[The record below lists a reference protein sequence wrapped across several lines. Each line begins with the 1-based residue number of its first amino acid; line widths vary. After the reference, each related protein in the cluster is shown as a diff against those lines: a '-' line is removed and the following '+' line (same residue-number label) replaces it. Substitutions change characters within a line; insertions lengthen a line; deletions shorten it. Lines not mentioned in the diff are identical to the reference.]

1 MDELFARLKS
11 FLPVCQSKVKG
22 AFYCVWVSFEAVGIS
37 NAAGKCHVV
46 WKQQPSRAGQSLR
59 ALVLL
64 QSNHYL
70 NTSLSH
76 TYSLSLSFLVS
87 LPLCAWPRGAC
98 SPVIAPVRSYPCNQI
113 EFYYICLP
121 GAQHSTA
128 KTCFV
133 LFNLFRWGRKPTVTL
148 SFASD
153 AIGLPRGPNV
163 RLHHAVLV
171 ILPKYSSLGISGCRR
186 KFTVS
191 HTWPLVG
198 HCLRPWEVVKI
209 KLIVNS

>member
-1 MDELFARLKS
+1 M
-11 FLPVCQSKVKG
+11 QS
-22 AFYCVWVSFEAVGIS
+22 
-37 NAAGKCHVV
+37 N
-46 WKQQPSRAGQSLR
+46 R
-59 ALVLL
+59 VLL
-64 QSNHYL
+64 YL
-70 NTSLSH
+70 SS
-76 TYSLSLSFLVS
+76 
-87 LPLCAWPRGAC
+87 RG
-98 SPVIAPVRSYPCNQI
+98 R
-113 EFYYICLP
+113 
-121 GAQHSTA
+121 HSTA

-153 AIGLPRGPNV
+153 AVGLPRGPNV

-198 HCLRPWEVVKI
+198 HCLRPWEVVKDRANCKFI
-209 KLIVNS
+209 TISQLTVGFRETEVSRLGSVHVKLQTLAPSWESRWNEFRVSCKVPPTNRYVMDDFL

>member
-1 MDELFARLKS
+1 MPSA
-11 FLPVCQSKVKG
+11 
-22 AFYCVWVSFEAVGIS
+22 VSSETEGIS

-46 WKQQPSRAGQSLR
+46 CKQQPSRVGQSLR
-59 ALVLL
+59 ESVLSFFGPTTTSIPLSLFLSVSPCLSLCLASRGLLTSDSPSQIIPMQSNRVLL
-64 QSNHYL
+64 YL
-70 NTSLSH
+70 SS
-76 TYSLSLSFLVS
+76 
-87 LPLCAWPRGAC
+87 WGW
-98 SPVIAPVRSYPCNQI
+98 
-113 EFYYICLP
+113 
-121 GAQHSTA
+121 HSTA

-153 AIGLPRGPNV
+153 AVGLPCGPNV

-198 HCLRPWEVVKI
+198 HCLKP
-209 KLIVNS
+209 

>member
-1 MDELFARLKS
+1 MVNFAMCESPLRLR
-11 FLPVCQSKVKG
+11 
-22 AFYCVWVSFEAVGIS
+22 EAVMQQGSAMSSAS
-37 NAAGKCHVV
+37 NSHQEQVSHSEKALRVLSF
-46 WKQQPSRAGQSLR
+46 SRPT
-59 ALVLL
+59 
-64 QSNHYL
+64 
-70 NTSLSH
+70 TSSIP
-76 TYSLSLSFLVS
+76 LSLSPCLS
-87 LPLCAWPRGAC
+87 LCPASRGLLTGD
-98 SPVIAPVRSYPCNQI
+98 SPSQI
-113 EFYYICLP
+113 IPMQSNRVLLYLSSW
-121 GAQHSTA
+121 GQHSTA

-153 AIGLPRGPNV
+153 AAGLPRGPNV

-198 HCLRPWEVVKI
+198 HCLRP
-209 KLIVNS
+209 